1 MSLFS
6 LIAALLLEHFHPLQ
20 QRLSLYQQFGYYAE
34 FLERHFNAGEHR
46 HGTLAWLL
54 AAVPLVAGVA
64 AISAALYHINPLLA
78 WLWNAAV
85 LYATLGFKYFS
96 NIVEHISEA
105 LRTQDFEQARDYLG
119 RWKEQ
124 PAAGLEPNE
133 IARLTIE
140 QSLLWAH
147 RQIFSVLFWFVLLGP
162 AGAVLYRLASVLNY
176 KWGDLDQTET
186 ADFGKFAARI
196 FGWIDWLPVR
206 LSAVTYAVVGDF
218 EDAMYCWRTQ
228 AMAWA
233 NYSHG
238 IVLAAGAGALGVR
251 LGESLHQGGNL
262 EFRPELGMGDEADAD
277 YVQSAVS
284 LIWRSLLLW
293 LTVVLLMQLGR
304 WVGG

>member
-6 LIAALLLEHFHPLQ
+6 LITALLLEHFHPLQ
-20 QRLSLYQQFGYYAE
+20 QRLALYQQLGRYAE
-34 FLERHFNAGEHR
+34 FLERHFNAGERR
-46 HGTLAWLL
+46 HGMIAWLL
-54 AAVPLVAGVA
+54 VAIPLVGGVA
-64 AISAALYHINPLLA
+64 IISAALYQVNPLLA

-85 LYATLGFKYFS
+85 LYATMGFKYFS
-96 NIVEHISEA
+96 DITGHISAA
-105 LRTQDFEQARDYLG
+105 LRAQDFEKACDYLG
-119 RWKEQ
+119 RWREQ
-124 PAAGLEPNE
+124 SIAGLEPNE

-147 RQIFSVLFWFVLLGP
+147 RQMFSVLFWFVLLGP

-176 KWGDLDQTET
+176 KWGELDQAE
-186 ADFGKFAARI
+186 AGDFGQFASRV

-206 LSAVTYAVVGDF
+206 LSAISFAVVGDF

-228 AMAWA
+228 GLAWA
-233 NYSHG
+233 NHSQG
-238 IVLAAGAGALGVR
+238 IILASGAGALGVK
-251 LGESLHQGGNL
+251 LGEPLHQGGNL

-284 LIWRSLLLW
+284 LIWRALLLW
-293 LTVVLLMQLGR
+293 LTVVLLLQLGR